1 MRPTIALAVA
11 LVVSVALARASSAQ
25 EIVLTGPDV
34 FLKGTRFTVTVSA
47 PSALQPVPFVLRL
60 GDGTVVADT
69 TIDPLG
75 TVTLHD
81 VIVENASQVPLQ
93 AEAGGGIVTLARPVL
108 PGLVSVLPPIVA
120 IVLALVLREVLVS
133 LFAGIWLGCLFLV
146 GYNPIKAVFMAGGD
160 VARGEVANADNASII
175 LFTLLIGGMVGVVTR
190 MGGMRAIVEALS
202 PMATTR
208 VRGQLVTWA
217 AGLAVFFDDYANTL
231 IVGSTMRPLT
241 DRLRI
246 SREKLAYIVDSTAAP
261 VATLAISTWIGY
273 QLGLINDGLDAAA
286 QQSGNPALAAALA
299 STSAFDVFFQ
309 AIPYMFYPI
318 LALVAVL
325 VIAST
330 GRDFGPML
338 AAERRAASGGGLL
351 RPGARPAADISAD
364 LHESDSAPQG
374 RWWNG
379 IVPVAVLVVSVIIGL
394 VVTGWREVPAADR
407 DVPFLTL
414 VRTIFGKSDPFTPLI
429 WGASLAS
436 ITAIVLATAQR
447 ILPLADAMRA
457 WIDGLRAM
465 LMAMVILVLAWSL
478 GEVTTTLEAPA
489 YLASILT
496 DTLPP
501 ALLPVSVFVVSA
513 LMAFA
518 TGTSWTTMAILL
530 PLVVPLS
537 VALVGGFGV
546 EAVGTQQAVVVGA
559 IGSVLA
565 GAIMG
570 DHCSPISDTTVLSST
585 ASGCDHVDHVR
596 TQLPYALMVG
606 VVAIVL
612 GSIPSAFGVP
622 AWVCL
627 VLGAAAVWS
636 VIRFYGIRV
645 EEAASGEEQLVA

>member
-1 MRPTIALAVA
+1 MRYTIALMAA
-11 LVVSVALARASSAQ
+11 LLVSVAFARASSAQ
-25 EIVLTGPDV
+25 EIVLTGPAV

-60 GDGTVVADT
+60 GDGTIVADT

-75 TVTLHD
+75 TVTLPN
-81 VIVENASQVPLQ
+81 VIVENADQAPLQ
-93 AEAGGGIVTLARPVL
+93 AESGGGVVTLARPVL
-108 PGLVSVLPPIVA
+108 PGLVSILPPIIA

-133 LFAGIWLGCLFLV
+133 LFAGIWVGCLFLV

-160 VARGEVANADNASII
+160 FARGEVANSDNASII
-175 LFTLLIGGMVGVVTR
+175 LFTLLIGGMVGVMTR
-190 MGGMRAIVEALS
+190 MGGMRAIVELVA

-208 VRGQLVTWA
+208 VRGQLVTWL

-273 QLGLINDGLDAAA
+273 QLGLIGDGLELAAA
-286 QQSGNPALAAALA
+286 QQSGNPALAAALS

-325 VIAST
+325 VIAWT
-330 GRDFGPML
+330 GREFGPML
-338 AAERRAASGGGLL
+338 AAEQRAASGGGLL

-379 IVPVAVLVVSVIIGL
+379 IAPVAVLVVSVIVGL
-394 VVTGWREVPAADR
+394 VVTGWRELPAADR

-414 VRTIFGKSDPFTPLI
+414 VRTILGESDPFSPLI
-429 WGASLAS
+429 WGAALAS

-447 ILPLADAMRA
+447 ILPLADAMQA
-457 WIDGLRAM
+457 WIGGLRAM

-501 ALLPVSVFVVSA
+501 ALLPVLVFVVSA

-546 EAVGTQQAVVVGA
+546 EAVGTQQAVVMGA

-570 DHCSPISDTTVLSST
+570 DHCSPISDTTILSST
-585 ASGCDHVDHVR
+585 ASSCDHVDHVR
-596 TQLPYALMVG
+596 TQLPYAVMVAA
-606 VVAIVL
+606 VAIVF
-612 GSIPSAFGVP
+612 GSIPSALGVP

-627 VLGAAAVWS
+627 VLGAAAVWA
-636 VIRFYGIRV
+636 VIRFYGVRV
-645 EEAASGEEQLVA
+645 EG